1 VLAHRATPYLKQ
13 TTPTSCGYY
22 NFLMLLPA
30 LYSSA
35 ALRPHVPNP
44 PAVSILDV
52 QKLLRRS
59 WEAGSD
65 PVGARHYAGCNGI
78 EGSTALTGA
87 ADFCCL
93 LRHHRVRCD
102 ILSFARA
109 SALLDYCRDYFY
121 FDLMPT
127 DRLTQTE
134 LPPLFLQREGH
145 SLLVVGVVYDPDD
158 DKCNLLIFDPEHR
171 SQLVV
176 KGEDEL
182 EAAVKTKKKKT
193 YQVIRVD
200 ASCLGAEEAKKAS
213 RDLRF
218 KVCHRI

>member
-44 PAVSILDV
+44 SNILDV

-182 EAAVKTKKKKT
+182 EAAVKTKNKKT

-213 RDLRF
+213 RDLKF